1 MGPCHHSSN
10 IVTCQ
15 DSSGG
20 RGAASFGRSSSINV
34 LLGGGRSNST
44 AIKEWSVCFFL
55 QHNMWVSVLR
65 YGVLAFRHDA
75 REWEAREIR
84 PKVITYT

>member
-10 IVTCQ
+10 IVTCR
-15 DSSGG
+15 DSSGA

-34 LLGGGRSNST
+34 LLGGGVPTQPQLKNGQCVSS
-44 AIKEWSVCFFL
+44 L
-55 QHNMWVSVLR
+55 QHNMWVSVLQ

-84 PKVITYT
+84 PKGITYT

>member
-34 LLGGGRSNST
+34 LLGGGVPTQPQLKNGQ
-44 AIKEWSVCFFL
+44 C
-55 QHNMWVSVLR
+55 VSSYNITCGYPY
-65 YGVLAFRHDA
+65 YGT
-75 REWEAREIR
+75 E
-84 PKVITYT
+84 Y